1 MQENVSFSEKIISN
15 YFKFIFKKIPFF
27 ISLFGR
33 GSIAFCEKTTKKNK
47 DFFIVDIFKKRVFF
61 NEGFLEKCHTIIHVN
76 PGVLNSAMAQKNLNS
91 LGISKLL
98 DIHTS
103 NTKKYSLFFLLCVS
117 AEIGS
122 NPFYINKTIF
132 PFFQNLDK
140 KMERDHRLFINNI

>member
-1 MQENVSFSEKIISN
+1 M
-15 YFKFIFKKIPFF
+15 
-27 ISLFGR
+27 
-33 GSIAFCEKTTKKNK
+33 
-47 DFFIVDIFKKRVFF
+47 DIFKKRVFF

-122 NPFYINKTIF
+122 NPFISIKQFFRSSKIWIRRWREIIDYLLIIF
-132 PFFQNLDK
+132 KIEKL
-140 KMERDHRLFINNI
+140 M